1 MPSDKIILIWA
12 VVAGFILAFI
22 AAYYRRLVIGSL
34 IRAIRKAEA
43 DSPETAKTLAELGQ
57 ENNVSA
63 VEAVRKSDSL
73 RRLVTIC
80 NEETKEEN
88 ATKSK
93 KRGAFINENTRLYIA
108 PEQITRSRI
117 QFGDEKESFIP
128 ILLGCA
134 GAVVLGILAT
144 MIWG

>member
-12 VVAGFILAFI
+12 VVAGFILALI
-22 AAYYRRLVIGSL
+22 AAYYRRLVVGSL

-43 DSPETAKTLAELGQ
+43 DSPETAKNLAELGQ

-80 NEETKEEN
+80 NEETDEE
-88 ATKSK
+88 ASPKSK
-93 KRGAFINENTRLYIA
+93 KKGVLINENTRFYIA

-117 QFGDEKESFIP
+117 QFGNEKESFIP

>member
-1 MPSDKIILIWA
+1 M
-12 VVAGFILAFI
+12 VAGFILAFI